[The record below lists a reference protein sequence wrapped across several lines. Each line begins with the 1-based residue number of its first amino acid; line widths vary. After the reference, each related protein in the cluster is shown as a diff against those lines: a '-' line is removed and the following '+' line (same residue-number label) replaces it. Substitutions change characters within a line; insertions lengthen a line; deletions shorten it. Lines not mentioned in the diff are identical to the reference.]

1 MNILYSF
8 EILAMIVV
16 LGGIVFIIYDQNKK
30 NNMRKILC
38 RLGIH
43 RWIGILP
50 TRTNKQHRC
59 IHCGKI
65 KWS

>member
-30 NNMRKILC
+30 K
-38 RLGIH
+38 
-43 RWIGILP
+43 
-50 TRTNKQHRC
+50 
-59 IHCGKI
+59 
-65 KWS
+65 